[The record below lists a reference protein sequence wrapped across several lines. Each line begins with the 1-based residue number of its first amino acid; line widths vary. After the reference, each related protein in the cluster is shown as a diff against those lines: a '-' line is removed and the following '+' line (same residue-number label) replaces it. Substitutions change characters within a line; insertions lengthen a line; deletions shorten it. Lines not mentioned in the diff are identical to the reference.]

1 MGKLKELPNITMRNT
16 DLDRVLVSEFLQYH
30 EVSTYFPIMQDI
42 LLSHCHHCKSAIT
55 YAGYKEKA
63 EENVTQNVYI
73 KSIKAYPFSISSHEE
88 SNLRKEI

>member
-1 MGKLKELPNITMRNT
+1 MGKLKELPNITMRYT

-55 YAGYKEKA
+55 YAGYKENA

-88 SNLRKEI
+88 SNL